1 MEQICRNIY
10 ACIFSSLEANLSRV
24 QSPGDLLESPRSI
37 HNFSGTDFKTAFYF
51 ADFRIPKKEIS
62 NSSSGNSIS
71 ESARFPSLTNNL
83 DVKYPANYAV
93 ILMESLM
100 SILHFCMIDSAAVSM
115 PFLIAKTSNSHHVYT
130 THHHSA
136 LSVIP
141 QNLSFNY
148 NSSNNILGSSS
159 ILSGGGGSSNM
170 VGSMVGSAISVL
182 PGTTAISNL
191 FGKVF
196 TSGDNSGNNANT
208 SSNLDSRGA
217 SESWM
222 VAQKELIKIFPSALA
237 ILCDVW
243 SFTLLK
249 NRSYKLT
256 TMGNSDVIFL
266 KFNKKKFYL
275 IKIF

>member
-1 MEQICRNIY
+1 MK
-10 ACIFSSLEANLSRV
+10 F
-24 QSPGDLLESPRSI
+24 
-37 HNFSGTDFKTAFYF
+37 
-51 ADFRIPKKEIS
+51 
-62 NSSSGNSIS
+62 
-71 ESARFPSLTNNL
+71 
-83 DVKYPANYAV
+83 PANYAV

-115 PFLIAKTSNSHHVYT
+115 PFLIAKTSNNHNTYT

-136 LSVIP
+136 LSIFS
-141 QNLSFNY
+141 QNLLYNY
-148 NSSNNILGSSS
+148 NNTNATINNNSSLSSGSS
-159 ILSGGGGSSNM
+159 SSNM

-196 TSGDNSGNNANT
+196 MSGDSSGNQVNT
-208 SSNLDSRGA
+208 NTNSNSCGF

-243 SFTLLK
+243 SFNLLK
-249 NRSYKLT
+249 KEFFKPTNVDTS
-256 TMGNSDVIFL
+256 NVIFFFFS
-266 KFNKKKFYL
+266 FNM
-275 IKIF
+275 

>member
-1 MEQICRNIY
+1 M
-10 ACIFSSLEANLSRV
+10 
-24 QSPGDLLESPRSI
+24 LESPKSI
-37 HNFSGTDFKTAFYF
+37 YNFSGTDFKTAFYF
-51 ADFRIPKKEIS
+51 ADFRLPKKEIS
-62 NSSSGNSIS
+62 NSNSGNSIN
-71 ESARFPSLTNNL
+71 ESTHFSSFNISNT
-83 DVKYPANYAV
+83 KYPANYAV

-115 PFLIAKTSNSHHVYT
+115 PFLIAKTSNSHHIYT

-136 LSVIP
+136 LSIFS
-141 QNLSFNY
+141 QNSLFN
-148 NSSNNILGSSS
+148 SNNANTAINNNSTLSNGSS
-159 ILSGGGGSSNM
+159 SSNM

-196 TSGDNSGNNANT
+196 MSGDSSGNQVNASTN
-208 SSNLDSRGA
+208 SDSRGL

-243 SFTLLK
+243 SFNLLK
-249 NRSYKLT
+249 NKFYKSTSVGIL
-256 TMGNSDVIFL
+256 DVIIL
-266 KFNKKKFYL
+266 KFLFNIIIVKLNILSIKK
-275 IKIF
+275 